1 MSTALSQSLSRV
13 VLHRQQHVRNLSTF
27 AEIYRRSVS
36 NALVRPG
43 DPLVGHVVGS
53 HTARQRFFVVDFGL
67 KNEAPFA
74 SSEIPGASDIGARVA
89 LPLVQLEDEFNEPS
103 LDHSRRS
110 SLPALTAERLSLW
123 LKMDPKD
130 ANLVHGR
137 FATIKRGGAAIKALG
152 TDAFAP
158 RHHVV
163 SLSNPV
169 LGSFA
174 PFYVLAMATPPP
186 SRGSDGGTNMDLQPV
201 VSSYGG
207 YLFALANLVGDDKA
221 WKASGGGTDRDR
233 ISYLRLLTRL
243 LASKNVAVRRIL
255 PRPDNIRGMGV
266 ERGHRNNNYNRK
278 NDGGE
283 RKYRDHRRGS
293 PRFRREG
300 AWLDG
305 MQTVDGKRE
314 MVQLGGTAKTKKAS
328 K

>member
-1 MSTALSQSLSRV
+1 MSTVLSLSLSRV

-53 HTARQRFFVVDFGL
+53 HAARQRFFVVDFGL

-110 SLPALTAERLSLW
+110 SLPALTAERLGLW
-123 LKMDPKD
+123 LKMNSKD

-163 SLSNPV
+163 SLSKPV

-174 PFYVLAMATPPP
+174 PFYVLSMATPPT
-186 SRGSDGGTNMDLQPV
+186 SKGTGGGTDLELQPV

-221 WKASGGGTDRDR
+221 WKASGGGPDRER

-243 LASKNVAVRRIL
+243 LAAKNVAVRRIL
-255 PRPDNIRGMGV
+255 PRHENMPG
-266 ERGHRNNNYNRK
+266 K
-278 NDGGE
+278 GGE
-283 RKYRDHRRGS
+283 RVHRNRNHDGDRGNKYHDHRRGN
-293 PRFRREG
+293 PRYRREG

-314 MVQLGGTAKTKKAS
+314 IVQLGGTATTKKTS

>member
-1 MSTALSQSLSRV
+1 
-13 VLHRQQHVRNLSTF
+13 
-27 AEIYRRSVS
+27 
-36 NALVRPG
+36 VRPG

-53 HTARQRFFVVDFGL
+53 HTSRQRFFVVDFGL

-74 SSEIPGASDIGARVA
+74 SSEIPGASEIGARVA

-110 SLPALTAERLSLW
+110 DLPVLTAERLGLW

-152 TDAFAP
+152 TDAFSP

-174 PFYVLAMATPPP
+174 PFYVLSMATPP
-186 SRGSDGGTNMDLQPV
+186 SSKGAGSGTDLDLQPV

-207 YLFALANLVGDDKA
+207 YLFTLANLVGDDKA
-221 WKASGGGTDRDR
+221 WKASGGGPDRDR

-243 LASKNVAVRRIL
+243 LAAKNVAVRRIL
-255 PRPDNIRGMGV
+255 PRHENMRGRGGDR
-266 ERGHRNNNYNRK
+266 ERGHGNR
-278 NDGGE
+278 GHRYSREHSRE
-283 RKYRDHRRGS
+283 RGHSHNYRDHRRGN
-293 PRFRREG
+293 PRHRREG

-305 MQTVDGKRE
+305 MQTVDGKQ
-314 MVQLGGTAKTKKAS
+314 MVQLGGSAATKKPS